1 MRRRTQSRRKPRESQ
16 ARAILR
22 RLADVNVPLSM
33 ALALTGRT
41 VEQLEAGDGVLELV
55 TLWALAES
63 YDDVYAR
70 RRACWVS
77 LADAVTAAAVVG
89 VLYEPPSA
97 VQAMVAA
104 RRQTPTPFGKSR

>member
-1 MRRRTQSRRKPRESQ
+1 MRRRAPSRRKPQEPR

-22 RLADVNVPLSM
+22 RLADVNVPMSM

-41 VEQLEAGDGVLELV
+41 MEQLEAGDGVLELV
-55 TLWALAES
+55 TLWALAEA

-89 VLYEPPSA
+89 VLYEPPCA
-97 VQAMVAA
+97 VQVMVAA
-104 RRQTPTPFGKSR
+104 RKKTPRPP